1 MSESHSDRL
10 GARQRG
16 QERLVLH
23 KGLVVDEREKI
34 EKLRTRS
41 LVSLGL

>member
-1 MSESHSDRL
+1 MKVSERL
-10 GARQRG
+10 GARRSG

-23 KGLVVDEREKI
+23 KGLVVDEREKT

-41 LVSLGL
+41 LVSHGL